1 MVGVAVPISVE
12 GSRMDRKTNTSRRS
26 STTSCVRPLLKKN
39 SKSRLRTFQV
49 SISVETPDD
58 CGPIKKPQLVKRGS
72 VSKMV
77 LPWDT
82 AVAQQVHQTR
92 RQSTVRLTNGFSHF
106 QLEALEEHNMFRER
120 HGVKRLELR
129 KELCES
135 AQQYADTL
143 AAGDL
148 FQHSGDIMYGENLY
162 WSWSSELNWVPTGRE
177 AVASWYSEGC
187 EYDYSLEPPPD
198 SPAGHFTQL
207 VWAGTTAMG
216 VGLTAVPARP
226 GKWVIVVKYDPP
238 GNWLGQ
244 YTANVWEP
252 RMEE

>member
-1 MVGVAVPISVE
+1 MVGVMVPISVE
-12 GSRMDRKTNTSRRS
+12 GSRMDRRANTSRRTS
-26 STTSCVRPLLKKN
+26 ATSCVRPLLKKN

-49 SISVETPDD
+49 SISVETPDNPA
-58 CGPIKKPQLVKRGS
+58 PISRPQLVKRGS

-77 LPWDT
+77 LPWDPS
-82 AVAQQVHQTR
+82 VSHQVHQAR
-92 RQSTVRLTNGFSHF
+92 RQSTSRLSNGFSHF
-106 QLEALEEHNMFRER
+106 QLEALEEHNMLRER
-120 HGVKRLELR
+120 HRVRRLELR
-129 KELCES
+129 RELCES

-143 AAGDL
+143 AATDL

-162 WSWSSELNWVPTGRE
+162 WSWSSELDWVPTGRE
-177 AVASWYSEGC
+177 AVASWYSEGS

-216 VGLTAVPARP
+216 VGLTPVPARP